1 MVNGINK
8 LKVIPVSFYEISLY
22 VLPYGQMSLWG
33 ATVITN
39 LMSAIPWVGQ
49 DIVEFLW
56 GGLNT
61 DEPHCGDVMLKILLN
76 AGNSPNLGFAYD
88 IFFMFTTII
97 YVKIA
102 MTWRQSAGVRSLHT
116 SEASQRLHAGDL
128 YYAYLVGFFFFKK
141 WGDG

>member
-1 MVNGINK
+1 MNIWWEQIFKECSK
-8 LKVIPVSFYEISLY
+8 L
-22 VLPYGQMSLWG
+22 
-33 ATVITN
+33 TVI
-39 LMSAIPWVGQ
+39 
-49 DIVEFLW
+49 W

-128 YYAYLVGFFFFKK
+128 FYAY
-141 WGDG
+141 

>member
-1 MVNGINK
+1 
-8 LKVIPVSFYEISLY
+8 
-22 VLPYGQMSLWG
+22 MSLWG

-39 LMSAIPWVGQ
+39 LMSAIPWVEQ

-76 AGNSPNLGFAYD
+76 AGKSPNLEIAYD
-88 IFFMFTTII
+88 LLFLLLTII

-102 MTWRQSAGVRSLHT
+102 MTRG
-116 SEASQRLHAGDL
+116 
-128 YYAYLVGFFFFKK
+128 
-141 WGDG
+141 